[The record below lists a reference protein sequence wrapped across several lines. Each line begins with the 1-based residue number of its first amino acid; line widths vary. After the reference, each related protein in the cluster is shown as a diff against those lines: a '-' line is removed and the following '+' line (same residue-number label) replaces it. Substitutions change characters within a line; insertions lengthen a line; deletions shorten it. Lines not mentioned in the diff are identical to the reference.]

1 MSYSRSKHSTTP
13 APSMSF
19 AEAAC
24 IAHHGKDKRT
34 VKPNEP
40 LPGQVPNK
48 SGGFV
53 YEILPQ
59 TYARRLL
66 IMGTAGNTYYST
78 ANELTSEAVSFVVKE
93 IEDGNGMMLLDTLK
107 DVHRSGAA
115 PKMSFT
121 LSLLGVLTR
130 CKDDAVR
137 KAALDFTVY
146 GLRTNSQLYIWLNN
160 HINSAHGK
168 GFGRGPKKAISL
180 RYHNPMFEKHVPT
193 HVMETDP
200 HKYWPGMTAR
210 QFAYQVTKYA
220 QRDNISMKDVAS
232 LVHFKPS
239 KLRRPKVT
247 KEIDHVG
254 KVQYKN
260 VPDTG
265 GVTPGY
271 VEWPLSKQVVL
282 AWVKKGI
289 DGAFNLVCG
298 LLNDPASHVTK
309 STLMGFTVD
318 QFTASLAGL
327 DTDTV
332 DVLSYLWAVDRVKDE
347 FVDVSLAID
356 LITRFNLPREVIAT
370 PLLTD
375 ERVWIALL
383 LKDPTA
389 ENLEVNMPITA
400 FIRNLGT
407 MSARGLFNVSQGT
420 PSRRAYTQRVLKAVL
435 THLGNKD
442 VIVKGRVHPASVI
455 SALRTYSGG
464 KALKGTSTWP
474 VCRPITDQLNNT
486 VDIAYSAIKPTGKN
500 ELHVIDVS
508 GSMTSGS
515 SGIEGLNAC
524 EAASIEML
532 ARLRAARRSEFDSR
546 VIVARFD
553 VGSSVV
559 YDSDPNESAIKM
571 NAKMVAHLDSV
582 YNKMGIKETN
592 RAYKYSYGGYGHSP
606 SLAKPVAR
614 NLFDPL
620 TATYDD
626 VWHCISRN
634 QEFSCTDCAQPILL
648 ALAMHHAGVASP
660 EVIYVYTDNETNC
673 GSVHASVAMD
683 EYCKYVPHAKLVVV
697 AATPTKFSIGRDG
710 ESRILNV
717 AGLDTGASNVIYDFV
732 TDGKDGVKNSVEKS
746 GVATGGAEK
755 SSVATSGAE
764 KSSVATGSAEKSSVA
779 TGGAEK
785 SSVSKPVQPVEEP
798 LKKEMKSSWWLW

>member
-1 MSYSRSKHSTTP
+1 MSYYRSTRSTNQTT
-13 APSMSF
+13 ATMSF
-19 AEAAC
+19 AQTAC
-24 IAHHGKDKRT
+24 LAHHGKDQRT
-34 VKPNEP
+34 IKPNEP

-53 YEILPQ
+53 YTVLPQ

-78 ANELTSEAVSFVVKE
+78 VNDLTSEAVAFVVGE
-93 IEDGNGMMLLDTLK
+93 IEKGNGMMLLDTLK
-107 DVHRSGAA
+107 DVHKSGAA

-146 GLRTNSQLYIWLNN
+146 GLRTNSQLYTWLNN
-160 HINSAHGK
+160 HMNSAPGK
-168 GFGRGPKKAISL
+168 GFGRGPKNAISL
-180 RYHNPMFEKHVPT
+180 RYHNNVFEKNVPAY
-193 HVMETDP
+193 VMETDP
-200 HKYWPGMTAR
+200 RKYWPGMTAR
-210 QFAYQVTKYA
+210 QFAYQVTKYT
-220 QRDNISMKDVAS
+220 QRDNISMKDIAS

-239 KLRRPKVT
+239 KIRRPKVT
-247 KEIDHVG
+247 KELDPSG
-254 KVQYKN
+254 KVQYKI
-260 VPDTG
+260 VPNTD

-289 DGAFNLVCG
+289 EGAVNIAHRAIG
-298 LLNDPASHVTK
+298 SSAPIIPK
-309 STLMGFTVD
+309 KTLTSLTVD
-318 QFTASLAGL
+318 QFVASCMGL

-347 FVDVSLAID
+347 SVDVSVAID
-356 LITRFNLPREVIAT
+356 LITRFNLPREVVAT

-420 PSRRAYTQRVLKAVL
+420 PNRRVYTRRVLNAVL
-435 THLGNKD
+435 AHLGNKD
-442 VIVKGRVHPASVI
+442 IIVKGRVHPASVI
-455 SALRTYSGG
+455 SALNTYSGG
-464 KALKGTSTWP
+464 KSLKGTSTWP
-474 VCRPITDQLNNT
+474 VCRPITDQLDHT
-486 VDIAYSAIKPTGKN
+486 VDLAYSAIKPTGKD
-500 ELHVIDVS
+500 ELHVMDVS
-508 GSMTSGS
+508 GSMTSAS
-515 SGIEGLNAC
+515 SGIEGLTAC
-524 EAASIEML
+524 QAASIELL
-532 ARLRAARRSEFDSR
+532 ARLRAARRSEHDSR

-559 YDSDPNESAIKM
+559 YDSDPSESAIKM
-571 NAKMVAHLDSV
+571 NATMTKQLDKV
-582 YNKMGIKETN
+582 YDKMGVHTSS
-592 RAYKYSYGGYGHSP
+592 RAYKNSYGGYGSY
-606 SLAKPVAR
+606 ATKAVTR

-620 TATYDD
+620 TSTYSD
-626 VWHCISRN
+626 VWNCISRD
-634 QEFSCTDCAQPILL
+634 QTFSCTDCAQPILL

-710 ESRILNV
+710 ETRILNI
-717 AGLDTGASNVIYDFV
+717 AGLDTGASSVIYDFV
-732 TDGKDGVKNSVEKS
+732 TDGKICAKS
-746 GVATGGAEK
+746 NATTATTATIAATGGAEK
-755 SSVATSGAE
+755 SDSGAVDPNE
-764 KSSVATGSAEKSSVA
+764 IHPAD
-779 TGGAEK
+779 
-785 SSVSKPVQPVEEP
+785 KPFQ
-798 LKKEMKSSWWLW
+798 KEMKSSWWLW